1 MYSDRPNLM
10 IGFHGCDES
19 IRNNLVNRPDN
30 VKSSQE
36 TFDWLGHGFYIWE
49 NNYERAIQWAK
60 DKKKRGNLKHPSVVG
75 VVYQLN
81 NCLDFTDSAFINLL
95 VRYYDLMKDGRLS
108 HGLLT
113 DVDFSGL
120 PNSFRRS

>member
-75 VVYQLN
+75 VVY
-81 NCLDFTDSAFINLL
+81 
-95 VRYYDLMKDGRLS
+95 
-108 HGLLT
+108 
-113 DVDFSGL
+113 
-120 PNSFRRS
+120 